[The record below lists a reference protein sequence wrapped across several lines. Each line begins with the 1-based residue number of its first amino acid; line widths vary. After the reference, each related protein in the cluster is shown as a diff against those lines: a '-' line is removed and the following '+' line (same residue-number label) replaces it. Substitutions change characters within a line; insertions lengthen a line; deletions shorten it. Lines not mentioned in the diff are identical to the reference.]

1 MNLNNNSSP
10 NNISNEHNIMI
21 LTGKGEVTAVPNI
34 AVLRLGVQ
42 TTGDNLSAIQEEN
55 ARLSQAVLQTLQQ
68 MNITD
73 IKTFQYEINR
83 LYDFVDGNRVDR
95 GFSVRNIFEIRTS
108 NMDSVGQIID
118 ASVAQGANV
127 VDLISFEVSDADAY
141 YLEALNLAVYNAFL
155 KAQSITGNLGII
167 LDPIPRKITEN
178 SASPAPLRNTF
189 SREATFVT
197 PIEPGNLQI
206 EALVTVEFGY

>member
-1 MNLNNNSSP
+1 MNLNNNSSV
-10 NNISNEHNIMI
+10 NHISNEHNVMI
-21 LTGKGEVTAVPNI
+21 LTGRGQVTAVPNV

-42 TTGDNLSAIQEEN
+42 TTGDNLSLIQEEN

-73 IKTFQYEINR
+73 IQTFQYEINR
-83 LYDFVDGNRVDR
+83 LFEFENGNRVDR

-108 NMDSVGQIID
+108 NMDNVGQIID
-118 ASVAQGANV
+118 AAVAQGANV
-127 VDLISFEVSDADAY
+127 VDLISFEVSDSDDY
-141 YLEALNLAVYNAFL
+141 YMAALNMAVYNAYL
-155 KAQSITGNLGII
+155 KAQSITGNLGIV
-167 LDPIPRKITEN
+167 LDPIPKKIIEN

-189 SREATFVT
+189 SREVAFVT

-206 EALVTVEFGY
+206 EASVTVEFQY